1 MPHGLKA
8 KMWNK
13 RNIVMSLIKIFKM
26 IHIKKKG
33 KKTLKNKKES
43 RDTNNDSK
51 DASFF
56 SLSLFP
62 LIPSSIYTLVS
73 LLLFFNHC
81 SSSFPSFFF
90 HSSSSLLFI
99 LSFLSNSRSSKFHI
113 TISQSSTEVHTQL
126 ISHIWLFVTL
136 WTVAHQ
142 APLSMWF
149 SKQEY
154 WSVMHFLLQVG
165 VQEFWAPDEC
175 SFAIIL

>member
-1 MPHGLKA
+1 M
-8 KMWNK
+8 
-13 RNIVMSLIKIFKM
+13 V
-26 IHIKKKG
+26 HIKKK

-56 SLSLFP
+56 SPSLCPF
-62 LIPSSIYTLVS
+62 IPSSSIYTFVS

-81 SSSFPSFFF
+81 NSSFPSFFF
-90 HSSSSLLFI
+90 HPSSSLLFI
-99 LSFLSNSRSSKFHI
+99 LSFLSNSLSSKFHI
-113 TISQSSTEVHTQL
+113 TAGSQSSTEVRTQL
-126 ISHIWLFVTL
+126 LSHVWLFVTL

-142 APLSMWF
+142 APLSMRF

-154 WSVMHFLLQVG
+154 WSVMHFLLQGG
-165 VQEFWAPDEC
+165 VQEFWAPDEG